1 MPYLTNYHLAEQN
14 AYALLGP
21 VRDSLEEL
29 ERRALHYVERLA
41 MDETDRETVRAAS
54 RALATA
60 REAVERLRHDAATHD
75 LTMARGG
82 HG

>member
-21 VRDSLEEL
+21 VRDTLGEL
-29 ERRALHYVERLA
+29 ERRARHYAERLA
-41 MDETDRETVRAAS
+41 MDDADRETVRAAH

-60 REAVERLRHDAATHD
+60 RAEVERLCQASTTNA
-75 LTMARGG
+75 
-82 HG
+82 